1 MKNLVKQW
9 LQKRQQKKASKQN
22 IQWLK
27 SVAQQHQCL
36 DQLRTAGLLQWDVVQ
51 RRLFIEADLA
61 VLFLQSADRW
71 TAFIHN
77 TYQWLY
83 FLECQRRTEDYMHQ
97 EELRAVRE
105 AMAQA
110 EGHGGLVRGSEET
123 EDHVPVPTVSESN
136 HKSQSSKFKGQSSLS
151 RSDIDR
157 IRRNRR
163 AEILQSDVPVPK
175 VEGFEFFIVRSE
187 AVSTAAEQATGRL
200 IAVGHYDPS
209 NDGMEIASWDEV
221 SELVRANAKQSS

>member
-1 MKNLVKQW
+1 MKNPIKQW
-9 LQKRQQKKASKQN
+9 LQRRRQKKASKQN
-22 IQWLK
+22 IAWLK
-27 SVAQQHQCL
+27 SVAQQHQWL

-83 FLECQRRTEDYMHQ
+83 YNLAQQTMEDYFHQ
-97 EELRAVRE
+97 EELKAVRD
-105 AMAQA
+105 AMAAA
-110 EGHGGLVRGSEET
+110 ESGTVPAAAKGEADSTEGLS
-123 EDHVPVPTVSESN
+123 P
-136 HKSQSSKFKGQSSLS
+136 KSKLT

-163 AEILQSDVPVPK
+163 AEIIQSDVPVPQ
-175 VEGFEFFIVRSE
+175 VEGFEFFIVRTD
-187 AVSTAAEQATGRL
+187 APTTAPSEQATDRL
-200 IAVGHYDPS
+200 IAVGHYDPA
-209 NDGMEIASWDEV
+209 NDNMEIASWDEV
-221 SELVRANAKQSS
+221 APLLQPNKE

>member
-27 SVAQQHQCL
+27 SVAQQHQWL

-61 VLFLQSADRW
+61 MLFLQSADRW

-97 EELRAVRE
+97 EELKAVRE
-105 AMAQA
+105 AIKAA
-110 EGHGGLVRGSEET
+110 DET
-123 EDHVPVPTVSESN
+123 DDAT
-136 HKSQSSKFKGQSSLS
+136 KLK

-163 AEILQSDVPVPK
+163 AEIMQSDVPVPK
-175 VEGFEFFIVRSE
+175 VEPFEFFIVRAE

-209 NDGMEIASWDEV
+209 NDGMEIASWDEIAP
-221 SELVRANAKQSS
+221 LLQTTAKQ

>member
-1 MKNLVKQW
+1 MKNPIKTW

-27 SVAQQHQCL
+27 SVAQQHQWL

-97 EELRAVRE
+97 EELKAVRE
-105 AMAQA
+105 AIKAA
-110 EGHGGLVRGSEET
+110 DET
-123 EDHVPVPTVSESN
+123 DDAT
-136 HKSQSSKFKGQSSLS
+136 KLK

-163 AEILQSDVPVPK
+163 AEIMQSDVPVPQ

-187 AVSTAAEQATGRL
+187 AVSTAADQATGRL
-200 IAVGHYDPS
+200 IAVGHYDPAT
-209 NDGMEIASWDEV
+209 NDMDVAPWDDV
-221 SELVRANAKQSS
+221 APLLQTTAKQ

>member
-1 MKNLVKQW
+1 MKNPIKTW
-9 LQKRQQKKASKQN
+9 REHRQQKKASKQN

-27 SVAQQHQCL
+27 SVAQQHQWL

-105 AMAQA
+105 AMQA
-110 EGHGGLVRGSEET
+110 AKEHQPS
-123 EDHVPVPTVSESN
+123 DISHQP
-136 HKSQSSKFKGQSSLS
+136 SSLS
-151 RSDIDR
+151 RADIDR
-157 IRRNRR
+157 IRRHRR
-163 AEILQSDVPVPK
+163 AEIMQTDVPVPQ

-209 NDGMEIASWDEV
+209 NDGMEIASWDDV
-221 SELVRANAKQSS
+221 APLLQQNKA

>member
-1 MKNLVKQW
+1 MNILKKW
-9 LQKRQQKKASKQN
+9 RERRQQKKASKQN
-22 IQWLK
+22 IQWLQ
-27 SVAQQHQCL
+27 SVAQQHQWL

-61 VLFLQSADRW
+61 ALFLQSADRW

-83 FLECQRRTEDYMHQ
+83 YLESQRRTEDYMHQ
-97 EELRAVRE
+97 EELKAVRE
-105 AMAQA
+105 AMTQ
-110 EGHGGLVRGSEET
+110 T
-123 EDHVPVPTVSESN
+123 P
-136 HKSQSSKFKGQSSLS
+136 KLS

-163 AEILQSDVPVPK
+163 AEIMQSDVPVPK
-175 VEGFEFFIVRSE
+175 VEPFEFFIVRSD
-187 AVSTAAEQATGRL
+187 AVSTAADQATGRL

-209 NDGMEIASWDEV
+209 NDGMEIASWDEIAP
-221 SELVRANAKQSS
+221 LLQQQK

>member
-1 MKNLVKQW
+1 MKFFTFHFSLFTWWRRRKANRANIAW
-9 LQKRQQKKASKQN
+9 LQATAQRH
-22 IQWLK
+22 QW
-27 SVAQQHQCL
+27 L

-61 VLFLQSADRW
+61 VLFMQSAQRW

-83 FLECQRRTEDYMHQ
+83 YQLCQSQMEDYFHQ
-97 EELRAVRE
+97 EELKAVRD

-110 EGHGGLVRGSEET
+110 
-123 EDHVPVPTVSESN
+123 P
-136 HKSQSSKFKGQSSLS
+136 KLS

-163 AEILQSDVPVPK
+163 AEIIQSDVPTPK
-175 VEGFEFFIVRSE
+175 VEPFEFFIVRSD

-200 IAVGHYDPS
+200 IAVGHYDPET
-209 NDGMEIASWDEV
+209 NDMDVAPWDDV
-221 SELVRANAKQSS
+221 APLLQTTAKQ

>member
-97 EELRAVRE
+97 EELKAVRE
-105 AMAQA
+105 AIKAA
-110 EGHGGLVRGSEET
+110 DET
-123 EDHVPVPTVSESN
+123 DDAT
-136 HKSQSSKFKGQSSLS
+136 KLK

-163 AEILQSDVPVPK
+163 AEIMQSDVPVPK
-175 VEGFEFFIVRSE
+175 VEPFEFFIVRAE

-209 NDGMEIASWDEV
+209 NDGMEIASWDEIAP
-221 SELVRANAKQSS
+221 LLQTTAKQ

>member
-1 MKNLVKQW
+1 MKNPIKTW

-22 IQWLK
+22 LRWLQ
-27 SVAQQHQCL
+27 SVAQQHQWL

-83 FLECQRRTEDYMHQ
+83 YLECQRRTEDYMHQ
-97 EELRAVRE
+97 EELKAVRE
-105 AMAQA
+105 AMTQA
-110 EGHGGLVRGSEET
+110 
-123 EDHVPVPTVSESN
+123 P
-136 HKSQSSKFKGQSSLS
+136 KLS

-157 IRRNRR
+157 IRRHRR
-163 AEILQSDVPVPK
+163 AEIMQSDVPVPK
-175 VEGFEFFIVRSE
+175 VEGFEFFIVRSD
-187 AVSTAAEQATGRL
+187 AVSTAADQATGRL

-209 NDGMEIASWDEV
+209 NDGMEIAPWDDIKDLLQQKKE
-221 SELVRANAKQSS
+221 